1 MNQPS
6 KWHFP
11 RKDLALAYLQQLEAG
26 LNSIAIFA
34 ERRKG
39 KTEFLRDD
47 LTPAA
52 RQKGVRTA
60 YINFWERK
68 SDPVYCITQG
78 VKRSLEVDSPRLVRK
93 WKNEFSIKLG
103 VVQSK
108 TTVDAQQYPEL
119 AGEALDMLVSTRGG
133 VLLMFDEI
141 QHLAT
146 DPSYEELIATIRT
159 FLDTNKDKVR
169 AVFTGSSQDRLNKIF
184 RRQKAAFY
192 RGASLVEFPDMGED
206 FIVFLLANFKE
217 LTKRKLPKEAFFDIF
232 RKYNCSPFFIVD
244 LLQTMMREGIYE
256 PEDGLEYYLTN
267 NNPDAEWNDLWETLK
282 LLDQLVL
289 KEIICNNKPIYHN
302 DTYELV
308 GEKLGLD
315 KVTRGMI
322 QSSIKRLREM
332 GILNNEERGQWL
344 FESKEFAEFVS
355 AL

>member
-11 RKDLALAYLQQLEAG
+11 RTDLALAYLKQLEAG

-47 LTPAA
+47 LTPVA
-52 RQKGVRTA
+52 QSKGLRTA
-60 YINFWERK
+60 YINFWDRK

-78 VKRSLEVDSPRLVRK
+78 VKRSLEADSPRLMRK

-103 VVQSK
+103 VFQSK
-108 TTVDAQQYPEL
+108 TTVDALAYPEI
-119 AGEALDMLVSTRGG
+119 AGEALEMLVASRGG

-159 FLDTNKDKVR
+159 FLDTNKNKVR

-192 RGASLVEFPDMGED
+192 RGASLVEFPDMGSD
-206 FIVFLLANFKE
+206 FIAFLLGNFQE
-217 LTKRKLPKEAFFDIF
+217 ITKRKLSHPRCMSIF
-232 RKYNCSPFFIVD
+232 EEYNHSPFLVVD
-244 LLQTMMREGIYE
+244 LLQTMMREGIY
-256 PEDGLEYYLTN
+256 DLDLGLAYYLET
-267 NNPDAEWNDLWETLK
+267 NNPDDEWHELWDSLK

-289 KEIICNNKPIYHN
+289 KDVICGERPLYHKE
-302 DTYELV
+302 TYALL
-308 GEKLGLD
+308 GGKLGLD
-315 KVTRGMI
+315 NVTRGMV
-322 QSSIKRLREM
+322 QSSVKRLREQ
-332 GILNNEERGQWL
+332 GILNNEERGLWL
-344 FESKEFAEFVS
+344 FESRAFAEYVS